1 MKRLVIFAV
10 TCMFVFVFPALE
22 ANASSDGESE
32 QDSTKI
38 DIDFIISLSGTY
50 SSPKEIFSENY
61 ESAFGWAASAGIL
74 ISKNDTTASVS
85 LAYYKTCFN
94 LSNSIKESYG
104 LDESAQAAVT
114 AIMLEGWGSSQMF
127 SVKGIRVEP
136 TVGGGLGGCRFE
148 LADKYYEA
156 FGNSTLTEL
165 RDENNKTKF
174 CEYQKIGLLLHDF
187 GPLSLQYSYQLI
199 SVHRKWKYFHWFV
212 SSSIKTYLIY
222 PLPEK
227 VAKAFDGDVTETM
240 TYRLIAL
247 AYRIGITFLWY
258 DLTYEQNNWPFD
270 DEPPM
275 HFHRQS
281 LALSLHF

>member
-10 TCMFVFVFPALE
+10 ICMFVSVFPSVE
-22 ANASSDGESE
+22 ANASSDDESQ
-32 QDSTKI
+32 QDSTKT

-50 SSPKEIFSENY
+50 SSPKEIFAENY
-61 ESAFGWAASAGIL
+61 ESALGWAASAGIL
-74 ISKNDTTASVS
+74 ISRNDTLAAVN

-94 LSNSIKESYG
+94 LSNSIKESHG
-104 LDESAQAAVT
+104 IDESAQAAVT
-114 AIMLEGWGSSQMF
+114 AIMLEGWGSTQMF

-136 TVGGGLGGCRFE
+136 TLGGGLGGCRFV
-148 LADKYYEA
+148 LAEKYFES

-165 RDENNKTKF
+165 REENNKTKF

-187 GPLSLQYSYQLI
+187 GPVSLQYSYQLV

-212 SSSIKTYLIY
+212 SSSIKTYLIF

-227 VAKAFDGDVTETM
+227 VARIFADDVTGTL
-240 TYRLIAL
+240 TYKLIAL
-247 AYRIGITFLWY
+247 AYRVGVTFLWY
-258 DLTYEQNNWPFD
+258 DMTYEHNNWPFD

-281 LALSLHF
+281 LAISLHF